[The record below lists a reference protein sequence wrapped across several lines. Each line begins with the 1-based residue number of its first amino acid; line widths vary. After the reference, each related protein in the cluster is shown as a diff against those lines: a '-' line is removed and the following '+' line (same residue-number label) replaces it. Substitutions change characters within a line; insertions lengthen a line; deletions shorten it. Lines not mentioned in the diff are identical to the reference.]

1 METTTSPSVATSKD
15 ALELDNC
22 LRIELTEN
30 EVNEYFMRQA
40 LKIAR
45 AALDVGEVPVGC
57 VIVQSCA
64 IAPET
69 AQTVVQ
75 KSAKQPI
82 DAQETTI
89 TKTYDDENS
98 KLKRFSRW
106 YASSESSAVI
116 ISHGANQ
123 VNATRDATRHAELVA
138 IDRMLTGGKSS
149 DQLRLPPYVYA
160 RPNKNHLT
168 GDTSNQKN
176 NEDSSDRELTRDAP
190 RRLSSTETEDVDF
203 SETNEDHAKL
213 QAYFDD
219 RWINVPEDPN
229 HWKNTYGWGS
239 GRLHELSDLAD
250 CHLYVTC
257 EPCIMCADALAKVK
271 IGKVFFGCRNDK
283 FGGCGS
289 ILSLHEDQ
297 PPKHCGYS
305 IQSGIL
311 EAEAIALLRSFY
323 NRENFHAPDDKRKRK
338 DKQKE
343 AVSNEDCNNN
353 AVPTSGE

>member
-1 METTTSPSVATSKD
+1 MAATTTTSDATSTC
-15 ALELDNC
+15 AVELDTY
-22 LRIELTEN
+22 LHVELTEN

-57 VIVQSCA
+57 VIVHTSTA
-64 IAPET
+64 NAPET
-69 AQTVVQ
+69 AQTDGQ
-75 KSAKQPI
+75 KAAQQPI
-82 DAQETTI
+82 DAREITTPQL
-89 TKTYDDENS
+89 DHGENS
-98 KLKRFSRW
+98 KSKRFSRW
-106 YASSESSAVI
+106 YASSASSAVI

-149 DQLRLPPYVYA
+149 DQLRLPPHVYA
-160 RPNKNHLT
+160 RPNKNRLSVH
-168 GDTSNQKN
+168 TSNQKTCNEN
-176 NEDSSDRELTRDAP
+176 NNSEMVPTPTQDAP
-190 RRLSSTETEDVDF
+190 QFLSAEDVVSNVDL
-203 SETNEDHAKL
+203 SETNEDHANL
-213 QAYFDD
+213 QEYFED

-289 ILSLHEDQ
+289 ILSLHQDQ
-297 PPKHCGYS
+297 PPKHYGYP

-343 AVSNEDCNNN
+343 EVSNK
-353 AVPTSGE
+353 